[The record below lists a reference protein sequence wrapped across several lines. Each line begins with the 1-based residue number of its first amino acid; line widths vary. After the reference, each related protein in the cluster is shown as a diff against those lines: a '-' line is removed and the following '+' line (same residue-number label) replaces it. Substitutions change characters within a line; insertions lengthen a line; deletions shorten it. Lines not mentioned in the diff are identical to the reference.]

1 MLTERE
7 ILTVKEAL
15 QINPVTLAFVGDT
28 VYSLYVRERLALS
41 GCGKVGQLQKVAAQV
56 VSAKGQSEFLD
67 KVLPIFTEE
76 ETDVFRRGVDDDVR
90 LLGTFGGNGQP
101 YANTL
106 AGALCFLVDRQRHAH
121 AITEGAA
128 ALLAHDAVVFTQQRV
143 LGIDERRS
151 RMLVLLQ
158 KLLAAVAGVGNGGI
172 LKMQLPAPQNG
183 VQMTRVEQTVYGC
196 VVTGGIIRL

>member
-28 VYSLYVRERLALS
+28 VYSLYVRERLVLS

-76 ETDVFRRGVDDDVR
+76 ETDVFRRAKNTKKATKSKSATSLEYSRSTGFEAVLGYLYLTGR
-90 LLGTFGGNGQP
+90 EERIKELLSVN
-101 YANTL
+101 
-106 AGALCFLVDRQRHAH
+106 D
-121 AITEGAA
+121 GAA
-128 ALLAHDAVVFTQQRV
+128 LEIKENVAVFKP
-143 LGIDERRS
+143 IRR
-151 RMLVLLQ
+151 
-158 KLLAAVAGVGNGGI
+158 
-172 LKMQLPAPQNG
+172 
-183 VQMTRVEQTVYGC
+183 
-196 VVTGGIIRL
+196 

>member
-67 KVLPIFTEE
+67 KVLPMFTEE
-76 ETDVFRRGVDDDVR
+76 EADVFRRAKNAKKATKSKSATSLEYSRSTGFEAVLGYLYLTGR
-90 LLGTFGGNGQP
+90 EERIKELLS
-101 YANTL
+101 AS
-106 AGALCFLVDRQRHAH
+106 D
-121 AITEGAA
+121 GAA
-128 ALLAHDAVVFTQQRV
+128 FEIKESVTVFKP
-143 LGIDERRS
+143 IRR
-151 RMLVLLQ
+151 
-158 KLLAAVAGVGNGGI
+158 
-172 LKMQLPAPQNG
+172 
-183 VQMTRVEQTVYGC
+183 
-196 VVTGGIIRL
+196 

>member
-67 KVLPIFTEE
+67 KVLPMFTEE
-76 ETDVFRRGVDDDVR
+76 EADVFRRAKNAKKATKSKSATS
-90 LLGTFGGNGQP
+90 LE
-101 YANTL
+101 YS
-106 AGALCFLVDRQRHAH
+106 
-121 AITEGAA
+121 
-128 ALLAHDAVVFTQQRV
+128 
-143 LGIDERRS
+143 RS
-151 RMLVLLQ
+151 T
-158 KLLAAVAGVGNGGI
+158 G
-172 LKMQLPAPQNG
+172 LKRCSD
-183 VQMTRVEQTVYGC
+183 TC
-196 VVTGGIIRL
+196 I